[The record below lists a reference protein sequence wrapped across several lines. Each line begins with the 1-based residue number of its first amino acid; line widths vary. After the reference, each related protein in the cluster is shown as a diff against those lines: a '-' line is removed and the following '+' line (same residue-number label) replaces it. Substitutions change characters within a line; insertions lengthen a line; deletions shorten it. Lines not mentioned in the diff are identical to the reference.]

1 MAKEQTQ
8 NFDYCDIP
16 VWRKYTLSVQEAAK
30 YFRIGDKKMRKLI
43 EENPS
48 AKYILWN
55 GTRPQIKRRLFEQ
68 YLDEYMTAI

>member
-1 MAKEQTQ
+1 MAKEQNQ

-30 YFRIGDKKMRKLI
+30 SCRIGDKKMRKLI
-43 EENPS
+43 EENPG
-48 AKYILWN
+48 ANYILWN

>member
-1 MAKEQTQ
+1 MGEEKD
-8 NFDYCDIP
+8 FDYNDIP
-16 VWRKYTLSVQEAAK
+16 IWRKYTLSVQEASK

-48 AKYILWN
+48 ANYILWN

-68 YLDEYMTAI
+68 YLDEYMTSI